1 MEPKEKAGLRKYWNS
16 PGNKPEHTIASF
28 SARARVLK
36 VSPRQ
41 GVHQD
46 SSRKLA
52 RGGSTHSMQSM
63 PLWFWDFRLVLIRQ
77 RELESDK
84 NFYCLVFLRI
94 GILPV
99 DLTASPRHPTTWD
112 MIILQQ
118 IKHSSGSG
126 QTQGAQQRK
135 LRRRVEI
142 PSFISTSSKE
152 TNPGIKMKEVG
163 ALAPDLGASKSEDS
177 SNFYVPHLYP
187 DSQGQFSQPLS
198 HLWCEFLPLQE
209 HLQFFHSLLNV
220 VTGPTNAGGWTE
232 PSVGGNR

>member
-1 MEPKEKAGLRKYWNS
+1 M
-16 PGNKPEHTIASF
+16 
-28 SARARVLK
+28 
-36 VSPRQ
+36 
-41 GVHQD
+41 
-46 SSRKLA
+46 
-52 RGGSTHSMQSM
+52 
-63 PLWFWDFRLVLIRQ
+63 VLIRQ

-118 IKHSSGSG
+118 RKHSSGSG

-177 SNFYVPHLYP
+177 SNFYVPHLTHRDNSPNPCHTFDVSSCHSKNIYN
-187 DSQGQFSQPLS
+187 FSTA
-198 HLWCEFLPLQE
+198 C
-209 HLQFFHSLLNV
+209 
-220 VTGPTNAGGWTE
+220 
-232 PSVGGNR
+232 